1 MWIHGAQLATARKAG
16 LEPQECSYRDSLSY
30 EKRAVRAERIFLMRH
45 EPSPRISG
53 WHLGEYGAKVAPAS
67 PDELAVAY
75 TYQFAR
81 LRPAVMKLLLLP
93 TGTGAII
100 TGDEVT
106 EVIGP
111 DQKVRIQGPSA

>member
-1 MWIHGAQLATARKAG
+1 MGVKDFTAEFGSGA
-16 LEPQECSYRDSLSY
+16 
-30 EKRAVRAERIFLMRH
+30 
-45 EPSPRISG
+45 
-53 WHLGEYGAKVAPAS
+53 YGAKVAPPAS

>member
-1 MWIHGAQLATARKAG
+1 MGVKDFTAEFGSAEFAVLADEALVAEAHQLLRICGASVA
-16 LEPQECSYRDSLSY
+16 SL
-30 EKRAVRAERIFLMRH
+30 KD
-45 EPSPRISG
+45 G
-53 WHLGEYGAKVAPAS
+53 AS

>member
-1 MWIHGAQLATARKAG
+1 M
-16 LEPQECSYRDSLSY
+16 
-30 EKRAVRAERIFLMRH
+30 
-45 EPSPRISG
+45 
-53 WHLGEYGAKVAPAS
+53 
-67 PDELAVAY
+67 AY

-100 TGDEVT
+100 TRDEVT